1 MSEVERDDDSVAKII
16 KSHFVK
22 CGSYPKKIVDTE
34 NNRRFYES
42 KRIREFLSRAFDAEI
57 ACVYYLESTRPEYAL
72 YVTGAKPW
80 ALDLSMETYYII
92 TKSGNI
98 LRMTNSEWGQLR
110 IADNMKED

>member
-16 KSHFVK
+16 KSHFDK
-22 CGSYPKKIVDTE
+22 YGAYPTKIVDSE

-57 ACVYYLESTRPEYAL
+57 ARVYYLESTRPDYAL
-72 YVTGAKPW
+72 YGADSKPW
-80 ALDLSMETYYII
+80 ALDLSSETYYII

-110 IADNMKED
+110 IADNLKD